1 MFTSLRTGDIIII
14 NVENNIGSQQG
25 GIRPAIIVSNNI
37 GNKHS
42 NTIKVLPGTTKR
54 NNSTLPTHV
63 HFSTSEVTCL
73 SRDTTFEAESSWVI
87 NKFQIIKKIGTL
99 TETQLNRVAIAMAY
113 DTPLVLLAFQ
123 NNIQNTETFQK
134 ISR

>member
-1 MFTSLRTGDIIII
+1 MFTSLRTGDVVII

-42 NTIKVLPGTTKR
+42 STIKVLPGTTKR
-54 NNSTLPTHV
+54 HNSNLPTHI
-63 HFSTSEVTCL
+63 HFSASEVTCL
-73 SRDTTFEAESSWVI
+73 SKDTTFEAESSWVI
-87 NKFQIIKKIGTL
+87 NKFQIMKKIGTL
-99 TETQLNRVAIAMAY
+99 TETQLNKVAIAMAY

-123 NNIQNTETFQK
+123 NNIQNTETFQR
-134 ISR
+134 ISK